1 MTQQNEIIKEII
13 QKNPNNTWLKMKLIE
28 LDLEITEINKDRN
41 RLVSELSKARTEI
54 NLLRAGLE

>member
-1 MTQQNEIIKEII
+1 MTQKNEIIKEII